1 MKIRIIREKGIIR
14 NFEVEKGKEIIEKIK
29 ELDKCKEPPIF
40 WLERLGGNPLVQD
53 QGNEKMECEHDYV
66 WSNYCGAYVCKKCGH
81 HKGLAK
87 CFCGW
92 SKSGEL
98 NELDRWEFEHGY

>member
-40 WLERLGGNPLVQD
+40 WLERLGG
-53 QGNEKMECEHDYV
+53 
-66 WSNYCGAYVCKKCGH
+66 
-81 HKGLAK
+81 
-87 CFCGW
+87 
-92 SKSGEL
+92 KSLSPRPGE
-98 NELDRWEFEHGY
+98 